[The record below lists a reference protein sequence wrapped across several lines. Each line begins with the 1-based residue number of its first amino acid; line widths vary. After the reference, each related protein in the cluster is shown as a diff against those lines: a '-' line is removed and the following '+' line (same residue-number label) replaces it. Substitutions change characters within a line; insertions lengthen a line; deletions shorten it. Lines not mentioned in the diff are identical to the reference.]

1 MFYIF
6 THKCTKYMKNKLV
19 RVVYRRRWRLRPRGH
34 KTKRFTIPSTINMNC
49 GFPQMWNRKK
59 KRKITQKKN
68 KRKKRKSEH
77 KSKSHVRPADRS
89 VLFCPVHTTCVR
101 KELWREASRLIT
113 AHFQK
118 PIPVKQ
124 KRGKESEKLCVVLL
138 PFANH
143 CESSSRINGTF
154 HVAHTRT

>member
-1 MFYIF
+1 MVFR
-6 THKCTKYMKNKLV
+6 KCE
-19 RVVYRRRWRLRPRGH
+19 
-34 KTKRFTIPSTINMNC
+34 IE
-49 GFPQMWNRKK
+49 KK

-124 KRGKESEKLCVVLL
+124 KRGKESENCVLCCCHLPITARAEAELTELFTLHTHAHKQAVCNTCLHVDVIKHCKTKKKRRLAFLIEMQLL
-138 PFANH
+138 
-143 CESSSRINGTF
+143 RISN
-154 HVAHTRT
+154 